1 MDLSDCGI
9 YVKNNSIMPLAP
21 LNNTLDKE
29 KVDTLIIKIFGDEA
43 LYELY
48 DDDGISLDYQKG
60 IYNLYKINYTNNKLV
75 FETIY
80 KKYKATYKT
89 IQIEKGDVV
98 KTIPFEY
105 SFELMI

>member
-1 MDLSDCGI
+1 
-9 YVKNNSIMPLAP
+9 MPLAP